1 MKSKIVRILLSI
13 WLIAF
18 TILPISITKAA
29 NKTLGDYKKEVAEL
43 EAKANRNK
51 RLSLEAQN
59 NINNKR
65 QAIVSANNTIE
76 ANEKKVE
83 ESKIKVT
90 ESEDAIKEKTE
101 QLKTTISNY
110 QYSGTSTESI
120 YLDFLFDSESIS
132 DMIEREAIIER
143 IVAYTDEQ
151 LKSLE
156 KLIVDNQNLQVQL
169 AEDNVN
175 LENSIEA
182 NEKEIDKLEAYMSS
196 LATIGMD
203 YDEELKA
210 LKNQVTLYEKAGCKN
225 EDSIDD
231 CYYNRGSGSSSSF
244 SRPLNS
250 GKVTQAWGHN
260 GHAGMDLGGNV
271 PGTPVYAPANG
282 TIAHTAYHQSCG
294 GNIVYIH
301 HQVAGKA
308 YTSEFGHLR
317 SYIVSPGQR
326 VSKGQIIGY
335 VGGDSSTWYYDK
347 CTSGT
352 HLHYSIAYGY
362 YLGAGANGYKSWSTF
377 RSNTRATADSS
388 ITGIKNVYGTR
399 WTSR

>member
-1 MKSKIVRILLSI
+1 MRNKKLRILLII

-18 TILPISITKAA
+18 TILPINITKAA

-51 RLSLEAQN
+51 RLSQEAQN
-59 NINNKR
+59 NINIKR

-76 ANEKKVE
+76 LNERKVE

-90 ESEDAIKEKTE
+90 ESEEEIKVKTE
-101 QLKTTISNY
+101 ELKDTINNF
-110 QYSGTSTESI
+110 QYAGASSESV
-120 YLDFLFDSESIS
+120 YLDFIFDSESIS

-143 IVAYTDEQ
+143 IATYTDEQ
-151 LKSLE
+151 LKGLE
-156 KLIVDNQNLQVQL
+156 KLINDNKQLQVQL

-182 NEKEIDKLEAYMSS
+182 NEKEVDKLEAYVAS
-196 LATIGMD
+196 LASIGMD

-225 EDSIDD
+225 DDSIDD
-231 CYYNRGSGSSSSF
+231 CYFNRGGYSSSF
-244 SRPLNS
+244 SRPLNY

-282 TIAHTAYHQSCG
+282 TVAHTAYHQSCG

-301 HQVAGKA
+301 HQVGGKA

-317 SYIVSPGQR
+317 SYIVSPGQK
-326 VSKGQIIGY
+326 VTKGQVIGY

-362 YLGAGANGYKSWSTF
+362 YLGAGVNGYKSWSTF
-377 RSNTRATADSS
+377 KSNTRATSDSS
-388 ITGIKNVYGTR
+388 ITGIKNAYGTK
-399 WTSR
+399 WSSR

>member
-1 MKSKIVRILLSI
+1 MRNKKLRIFLII

-18 TILPISITKAA
+18 TILPINITRAA

-51 RLSLEAQN
+51 RLSQEAQN
-59 NINNKR
+59 NINIKR

-76 ANEKKVE
+76 LNERKVE

-90 ESEDAIKEKTE
+90 ESEEEIKVKTE
-101 QLKTTISNY
+101 ELKDTINNF
-110 QYSGTSTESI
+110 QYAGTSSESV
-120 YLDFLFDSESIS
+120 YLDFIFDSESIS

-143 IVAYTDEQ
+143 IANYTDEQ
-151 LKSLE
+151 LKGLE
-156 KLIVDNQNLQVQL
+156 KLINDNKQLQVQL

-182 NEKEIDKLEAYMSS
+182 NEKEVDKLEAYVAS
-196 LATIGMD
+196 LASIGMD

-225 EDSIDD
+225 DDSIDD
-231 CYYNRGSGSSSSF
+231 CYFNRGGYSSSF

-282 TIAHTAYHQSCG
+282 TVAHTAYHQSCG

-301 HQVAGKA
+301 HQVGGKA

-317 SYIVSPGQR
+317 SYTVSPGQK
-326 VSKGQIIGY
+326 VSKGQVIGY

-362 YLGAGANGYKSWSTF
+362 YLGAGVNGYKSWSTF
-377 RSNTRATADSS
+377 RSNTRATSDSS
-388 ITGIKNVYGTR
+388 ITGIKNTYGTR
-399 WTSR
+399 WSSR

>member
-1 MKSKIVRILLSI
+1 MRNKKLRILLII

-18 TILPISITKAA
+18 TILPINITRAA

-51 RLSLEAQN
+51 RLSQEAQN
-59 NINNKR
+59 NINIKR

-76 ANEKKVE
+76 LNERKVE

-90 ESEDAIKEKTE
+90 ESEEEIKVKTE
-101 QLKTTISNY
+101 ELKDTINNF
-110 QYSGTSTESI
+110 QYAGTSSESV
-120 YLDFLFDSESIS
+120 YLDFIFDSESIS

-143 IVAYTDEQ
+143 IATYTDEQ
-151 LKSLE
+151 LKGLE
-156 KLIVDNQNLQVQL
+156 KLINDNKQLQVQL

-182 NEKEIDKLEAYMSS
+182 NEKEVDKLEAYVAS
-196 LATIGMD
+196 LASIGMD

-225 EDSIDD
+225 DDSIDD
-231 CYYNRGSGSSSSF
+231 CYFNRGGYSSSF
-244 SRPLNS
+244 SRPLNY

-282 TIAHTAYHQSCG
+282 TVAHTAYHQSCG

-301 HQVAGKA
+301 HQVGGKA

-317 SYIVSPGQR
+317 SYTVSPGQK
-326 VSKGQIIGY
+326 VTKGQVIGY

-362 YLGAGANGYKSWSTF
+362 YLGAGVNGYKSWSTF
-377 RSNTRATADSS
+377 KSNTRATSDSS
-388 ITGIKNVYGTR
+388 ITGIKNAYGTK
-399 WTSR
+399 WSSR

>member
-1 MKSKIVRILLSI
+1 MRNKKLRIFLII
-13 WLIAF
+13 WLMAF
-18 TILPISITKAA
+18 TILPINITRAA

-51 RLSLEAQN
+51 RLSQEAQN
-59 NINNKR
+59 NINIKR

-76 ANEKKVE
+76 LNERKVE

-90 ESEDAIKEKTE
+90 ESEEGIKVKTE
-101 QLKTTISNY
+101 ELKDTINNF
-110 QYSGTSTESI
+110 QYAGTSSESV
-120 YLDFLFDSESIS
+120 YLDFIFDSESIS

-143 IVAYTDEQ
+143 IASYTDEQ
-151 LKSLE
+151 LKGLE
-156 KLIVDNQNLQVQL
+156 KLINDNKQLQVQL

-182 NEKEIDKLEAYMSS
+182 NEKEVDKLEAYVAS
-196 LATIGMD
+196 LASIGMD

-225 EDSIDD
+225 DDSIDD
-231 CYYNRGSGSSSSF
+231 CYFNRGGYSSSF

-282 TIAHTAYHQSCG
+282 TVAHTAYHQSCG

-301 HQVAGKA
+301 HQVGGKA

-317 SYIVSPGQR
+317 SYTVSPGQK
-326 VSKGQIIGY
+326 VTKGQVIGY

-362 YLGAGANGYKSWSTF
+362 YLGAGVNGYKSWSTF
-377 RSNTRATADSS
+377 RSNTRATSNSS

-399 WTSR
+399 WSSR

>member
-1 MKSKIVRILLSI
+1 MRNKKLRILLII
-13 WLIAF
+13 WLITF
-18 TILPISITKAA
+18 TILPINITKAA

-51 RLSLEAQN
+51 RLSQEAQN
-59 NINNKR
+59 NINIKR

-76 ANEKKVE
+76 LNERKVE

-90 ESEDAIKEKTE
+90 ESEEEIKVKTE
-101 QLKTTISNY
+101 ELKDTINNF
-110 QYSGTSTESI
+110 QYAGTSSESV
-120 YLDFLFDSESIS
+120 YLDFIFDSESIS

-143 IVAYTDEQ
+143 IATYTDEQ
-151 LKSLE
+151 LKGLE
-156 KLIVDNQNLQVQL
+156 KLINDNKQLQVQL

-182 NEKEIDKLEAYMSS
+182 NEKEVDKLEAYVAS
-196 LATIGMD
+196 LASIGMD

-225 EDSIDD
+225 DDSIDD
-231 CYYNRGSGSSSSF
+231 CYFNRGGYSSSF
-244 SRPLNS
+244 SRPLNY

-282 TIAHTAYHQSCG
+282 TVAHTAYHQSCG

-301 HQVAGKA
+301 HQVGGKA

-317 SYIVSPGQR
+317 SYTVSPGQK
-326 VSKGQIIGY
+326 VTKGQVIGY

-362 YLGAGANGYKSWSTF
+362 YLGAGVNGYKSWSTF
-377 RSNTRATADSS
+377 KSNTRATSDSS
-388 ITGIKNVYGTR
+388 ITGIKNAYGTK
-399 WTSR
+399 WSSR

>member
-1 MKSKIVRILLSI
+1 MKNKTIRIISI
-13 WLIAF
+13 LFFVAF
-18 TILPISITKAA
+18 TIIPIKVAYA
-29 NKTLGDYKKEVAEL
+29 NGKTLADYKRELAEL

-51 RLSLEAQN
+51 RLSQQAQN
-59 NINNKR
+59 DINAKR
-65 QAIVSANNTIE
+65 QAIVNANNTIE
-76 ANEKKVE
+76 NNEKKVE
-83 ESKIKVT
+83 ESKEKVT
-90 ESEDAIKEKTE
+90 ESEEQIKVKTE
-101 QLKTTISNY
+101 ELKTTIAIY
-110 QYSGTSTESI
+110 QYAGSSSESI
-120 YLDFLFDSESIS
+120 YIDYIFDSESIS
-132 DMIEREAIIER
+132 DMIEREAVIEQ
-143 IVAYTDEQ
+143 IVNYTDQQ

-156 KLIVDNQNLQVQL
+156 KLIEENKQLQVQL

-175 LENSIEA
+175 LEHSIEA
-182 NEKEIDKLEAYMSS
+182 NEKEVDKLEAYVAT
-196 LATIGMD
+196 LASIGMD

-210 LKNQVTLYEKAGCKN
+210 LKNQVVLYEKAGCKDG
-225 EDSIDD
+225 DSIDE
-231 CYYNRGSGSSSSF
+231 CYYNKGSYSSSF

-260 GHAGMDLGGNV
+260 GHAGMDLGGNG

-282 TIAHTAYHQSCG
+282 TVAHTAYHQSCG

-317 SYIVSPGQR
+317 SYAVSPGQK
-326 VSKGQIIGY
+326 VVKGQIIGY

-377 RSNTRATADSS
+377 KSNTRATSDSS
-388 ITGIKNVYGTR
+388 ITGIKNVYGFKWTTR
-399 WTSR
+399 

>member
-1 MKSKIVRILLSI
+1 MKNKTIRIISI
-13 WLIAF
+13 LFFVAF
-18 TILPISITKAA
+18 TIIPIKVAYA
-29 NKTLGDYKKEVAEL
+29 NGKTLADYKRELAEL

-51 RLSLEAQN
+51 RLSQQAQN
-59 NINNKR
+59 DINAKR
-65 QAIVSANNTIE
+65 QAIVNANNTIE
-76 ANEKKVE
+76 NNEKKVE
-83 ESKIKVT
+83 ESKEKVT
-90 ESEDAIKEKTE
+90 ESEEQIKVKTE
-101 QLKTTISNY
+101 ELKTTIAIY
-110 QYSGTSTESI
+110 QYAGSSSESVYI
-120 YLDFLFDSESIS
+120 DYIFDSESIS
-132 DMIEREAIIER
+132 DMIEREAVIEQ
-143 IVAYTDEQ
+143 IVNYTDQQ

-156 KLIVDNQNLQVQL
+156 KLIEENKQLQVQL

-175 LENSIEA
+175 LEHSIEA
-182 NEKEIDKLEAYMSS
+182 NEKEVDKLEAYVAT
-196 LATIGMD
+196 LASIGMD

-210 LKNQVTLYEKAGCKN
+210 LKNQVVLYEKAGCKDG
-225 EDSIDD
+225 DSIDE
-231 CYYNRGSGSSSSF
+231 CYYNKGSYSSSF

-282 TIAHTAYHQSCG
+282 TVAHTAYHQSCG

-317 SYIVSPGQR
+317 SYAVSPGQK
-326 VSKGQIIGY
+326 VVKGQIIGY

-377 RSNTRATADSS
+377 KSNTRATSDSS
-388 ITGIKNVYGTR
+388 ITGIKNVYGFKWTTR
-399 WTSR
+399 

>member
-1 MKSKIVRILLSI
+1 MRNKKLRILLII
-13 WLIAF
+13 WLITF
-18 TILPISITKAA
+18 TILPINITKAA

-51 RLSLEAQN
+51 RLSQEAQN
-59 NINNKR
+59 NINIKR

-76 ANEKKVE
+76 LNERKVE

-90 ESEDAIKEKTE
+90 ESEEEIKVKTE
-101 QLKTTISNY
+101 ELKDTINNF
-110 QYSGTSTESI
+110 QYAGTSSESV
-120 YLDFLFDSESIS
+120 YLDFIFDSESIS

-143 IVAYTDEQ
+143 IATYTDEQ
-151 LKSLE
+151 LKGLE
-156 KLIVDNQNLQVQL
+156 KLINDNKQLQVQL

-182 NEKEIDKLEAYMSS
+182 NEKEVDKLEAYVAS
-196 LATIGMD
+196 LASIGMD

-225 EDSIDD
+225 DDSIDD
-231 CYYNRGSGSSSSF
+231 CYFNRGGYSSSF

-282 TIAHTAYHQSCG
+282 TVAHTAYHQSCG

-301 HQVAGKA
+301 HQVGGKA

-317 SYIVSPGQR
+317 SYIVSPGQK
-326 VSKGQIIGY
+326 VTKGQVIGY

-362 YLGAGANGYKSWSTF
+362 YLGAGVNGYKSWSTF
-377 RSNTRATADSS
+377 KSNTRATSDSS
-388 ITGIKNVYGTR
+388 ITGIKNAYGTK
-399 WTSR
+399 WSSR

>member
-1 MKSKIVRILLSI
+1 M
-13 WLIAF
+13 
-18 TILPISITKAA
+18 
-29 NKTLGDYKKEVAEL
+29 AEL

-51 RLSLEAQN
+51 RLSQEAQN
-59 NINNKR
+59 NINIKR

-76 ANEKKVE
+76 LNERKVE

-90 ESEDAIKEKTE
+90 ESEEEIKVKTE
-101 QLKTTISNY
+101 ELKDTINNF
-110 QYSGTSTESI
+110 QYAGTSSESV
-120 YLDFLFDSESIS
+120 YLDFIFDSESIS

-143 IVAYTDEQ
+143 IATYTDEQ
-151 LKSLE
+151 LKGLE
-156 KLIVDNQNLQVQL
+156 KLINDNKQLQVQL

-182 NEKEIDKLEAYMSS
+182 NEKEVDKLEAYVAS
-196 LATIGMD
+196 LASIGMD

-225 EDSIDD
+225 DDSIDD
-231 CYYNRGSGSSSSF
+231 CYFNRGGYSSSF

-250 GKVTQAWGHN
+250 GKVTQAWGHY

-282 TIAHTAYHQSCG
+282 TVAHTAYHQSCG

-301 HQVAGKA
+301 HQVGGKA

-317 SYIVSPGQR
+317 SYTVSPGQK
-326 VSKGQIIGY
+326 VTKGQVIGY

-362 YLGAGANGYKSWSTF
+362 YLGAGVNGYKSWSTF
-377 RSNTRATADSS
+377 KSNTRATSDSS
-388 ITGIKNVYGTR
+388 ITGIKNAYGTK
-399 WTSR
+399 WSSR

>member
-1 MKSKIVRILLSI
+1 MRNKKLRIFLII
-13 WLIAF
+13 WLMAF
-18 TILPISITKAA
+18 TILPINITRAA

-51 RLSLEAQN
+51 RLSQEAQN
-59 NINNKR
+59 NINIKR

-76 ANEKKVE
+76 LNERKVE

-90 ESEDAIKEKTE
+90 ESEEGIKVKTE
-101 QLKTTISNY
+101 ELKDTINNF
-110 QYSGTSTESI
+110 QYAGTSSESV
-120 YLDFLFDSESIS
+120 YLDFIFDSESIS

-143 IVAYTDEQ
+143 IASYTDEQ
-151 LKSLE
+151 LKGLE
-156 KLIVDNQNLQVQL
+156 KLINDNKQLQVQL

-182 NEKEIDKLEAYMSS
+182 NEKEVDKLEAYVAS
-196 LATIGMD
+196 LASIGMD

-225 EDSIDD
+225 DDSIDD
-231 CYYNRGSGSSSSF
+231 CYFNRGGYSSSF

-282 TIAHTAYHQSCG
+282 TVAHTAYHQSCG

-301 HQVAGKA
+301 HQVGGKA

-317 SYIVSPGQR
+317 SYTVSPGQK
-326 VSKGQIIGY
+326 VTKGQVIGY

-362 YLGAGANGYKSWSTF
+362 YLGAGVNGYKSWSTF
-377 RSNTRATADSS
+377 RSNTRATSDSS
-388 ITGIKNVYGTR
+388 ITGIKNTYGTR
-399 WTSR
+399 WSSR

>member
-1 MKSKIVRILLSI
+1 MRNKKLRILLII
-13 WLIAF
+13 WLITF
-18 TILPISITKAA
+18 TILPINITKAA

-51 RLSLEAQN
+51 RLSQEAQN
-59 NINNKR
+59 NINIKR

-76 ANEKKVE
+76 LNERKVE

-90 ESEDAIKEKTE
+90 ESEEEIKVKTE
-101 QLKTTISNY
+101 ELKDTINNF
-110 QYSGTSTESI
+110 QYAGTSSESV
-120 YLDFLFDSESIS
+120 YLDFIFDSESIS

-143 IVAYTDEQ
+143 IATYTDEQ
-151 LKSLE
+151 LKGLE
-156 KLIVDNQNLQVQL
+156 KLINDNKQLQVQL

-182 NEKEIDKLEAYMSS
+182 NEKEVDKLEAYVAS
-196 LATIGMD
+196 LASIGMD

-225 EDSIDD
+225 DDSIDD
-231 CYYNRGSGSSSSF
+231 CYFNRGGYSSSF

-250 GKVTQAWGHN
+250 GKVTQAWGHY

-282 TIAHTAYHQSCG
+282 TVAHTAYHQSCG

-301 HQVAGKA
+301 HQVGGKA

-317 SYIVSPGQR
+317 SYTVSPGQK
-326 VSKGQIIGY
+326 VTKGQVIGY

-362 YLGAGANGYKSWSTF
+362 YLGAGVNGYKSWSTF
-377 RSNTRATADSS
+377 KSNTRATSDSS
-388 ITGIKNVYGTR
+388 ITGIKNAYGTK
-399 WTSR
+399 WSSR

>member
-1 MKSKIVRILLSI
+1 MRNKKLRIFLII
-13 WLIAF
+13 WLMAF
-18 TILPISITKAA
+18 TILPINITRAA

-51 RLSLEAQN
+51 RLSQEAQN
-59 NINNKR
+59 NINIKR

-76 ANEKKVE
+76 LNERKVE

-90 ESEDAIKEKTE
+90 ESEEGIKVKTE
-101 QLKTTISNY
+101 ELKDTINNF
-110 QYSGTSTESI
+110 QYAGTSSESV
-120 YLDFLFDSESIS
+120 YLDFIFDSESIS

-143 IVAYTDEQ
+143 IASYTDEQ
-151 LKSLE
+151 LKGLE
-156 KLIVDNQNLQVQL
+156 KLINDNKQLQVQL

-182 NEKEIDKLEAYMSS
+182 NEKEVDKLEAYVSS
-196 LATIGMD
+196 LASIGMD

-225 EDSIDD
+225 DDSIDD
-231 CYYNRGSGSSSSF
+231 CYFNRGGYSSSF

-282 TIAHTAYHQSCG
+282 TVAHTAYHQSCG

-301 HQVAGKA
+301 HQVGGKA

-317 SYIVSPGQR
+317 SYTVSPGQK
-326 VSKGQIIGY
+326 VTKGQVIGY

-362 YLGAGANGYKSWSTF
+362 YLGAGVNGYKSWSTF
-377 RSNTRATADSS
+377 RSNTRATSDSS
-388 ITGIKNVYGTR
+388 ITGIKNTYGTR
-399 WTSR
+399 WSSR

>member
-1 MKSKIVRILLSI
+1 MRNKKLRIFLII

-18 TILPISITKAA
+18 TILPINITRAA

-51 RLSLEAQN
+51 RLSQEAQN
-59 NINNKR
+59 NINIKR

-76 ANEKKVE
+76 LNERKVE

-90 ESEDAIKEKTE
+90 ESEEEIKVKTE
-101 QLKTTISNY
+101 ELKDTINNF
-110 QYSGTSTESI
+110 QYAGTSSESV
-120 YLDFLFDSESIS
+120 YLDFIFDSESIS

-143 IVAYTDEQ
+143 IATYTDEQ
-151 LKSLE
+151 LKGLE
-156 KLIVDNQNLQVQL
+156 KLINDNKQLQVQL

-182 NEKEIDKLEAYMSS
+182 NEKEVDKLEAYVAS
-196 LATIGMD
+196 LASIGMD

-225 EDSIDD
+225 DDSIDD
-231 CYYNRGSGSSSSF
+231 CYFNRGGYSSSF
-244 SRPLNS
+244 SRPLNY

-282 TIAHTAYHQSCG
+282 TVAHTAYHQSCG

-301 HQVAGKA
+301 HQVGGKA

-317 SYIVSPGQR
+317 SYTVSPGQK
-326 VSKGQIIGY
+326 VTKGQVIGY

-362 YLGAGANGYKSWSTF
+362 YLGAGVNGYKSWSTF
-377 RSNTRATADSS
+377 KSNTRATSDSS
-388 ITGIKNVYGTR
+388 ITGIKNVYGTK
-399 WTSR
+399 WSSR

>member
-1 MKSKIVRILLSI
+1 MRNKKLRIFLII

-18 TILPISITKAA
+18 TILPINITRAA

-51 RLSLEAQN
+51 RLSQEAQN
-59 NINNKR
+59 NINIKR

-76 ANEKKVE
+76 SNERKVE

-90 ESEDAIKEKTE
+90 ESEEGIKVKTE
-101 QLKTTISNY
+101 ELKDTINNF
-110 QYSGTSTESI
+110 QYAGTSSESV
-120 YLDFLFDSESIS
+120 YLDFIFDSESIS

-143 IVAYTDEQ
+143 IASYTDEQ
-151 LKSLE
+151 LKGLE
-156 KLIVDNQNLQVQL
+156 KLINDNKQLQVQL

-182 NEKEIDKLEAYMSS
+182 NEKEVDKLEAYVAS
-196 LATIGMD
+196 LASIGMD

-225 EDSIDD
+225 DDSIDD
-231 CYYNRGSGSSSSF
+231 CYFNRGGYSSSF

-282 TIAHTAYHQSCG
+282 TVAHTAYHQSCG

-301 HQVAGKA
+301 HQVGGKA

-317 SYIVSPGQR
+317 SYTVSPGQK
-326 VSKGQIIGY
+326 VTKGQVIGY

-362 YLGAGANGYKSWSTF
+362 YLGAGVNGYKSWSTF
-377 RSNTRATADSS
+377 RSNTRATSDSS
-388 ITGIKNVYGTR
+388 ITGIKNTYGTR
-399 WTSR
+399 WSSR

>member
-1 MKSKIVRILLSI
+1 MRNKKLRILLII

-18 TILPISITKAA
+18 TILPINITKAA

-51 RLSLEAQN
+51 RLSQEAQN
-59 NINNKR
+59 NINIKR

-76 ANEKKVE
+76 LNERKVE

-90 ESEDAIKEKTE
+90 ESEEEIKVKTE
-101 QLKTTISNY
+101 ELKDTINNF
-110 QYSGTSTESI
+110 QYAGTSSESV
-120 YLDFLFDSESIS
+120 YLDFIFDSESIS

-143 IVAYTDEQ
+143 IATYTDEQ
-151 LKSLE
+151 LKGLE
-156 KLIVDNQNLQVQL
+156 KLINDNKQLQVQL

-182 NEKEIDKLEAYMSS
+182 NEKEVDKLEAYVAS
-196 LATIGMD
+196 LASIGMD

-225 EDSIDD
+225 DDSIDD
-231 CYYNRGSGSSSSF
+231 CYFNRGGYSSSF

-250 GKVTQAWGHN
+250 GKVTQAWGHY

-282 TIAHTAYHQSCG
+282 TVAHTAYHQSCG

-301 HQVAGKA
+301 HQVGGKA

-317 SYIVSPGQR
+317 SYTVSPGQK
-326 VSKGQIIGY
+326 VTKGQVIGY

-362 YLGAGANGYKSWSTF
+362 YLGAGVNGYKSWSTF
-377 RSNTRATADSS
+377 KSNTRATSDSS
-388 ITGIKNVYGTR
+388 ITGIKNVYGTK
-399 WTSR
+399 WSSR

>member
-1 MKSKIVRILLSI
+1 MKNKTIRIISI
-13 WLIAF
+13 LFFVAF
-18 TILPISITKAA
+18 TIIPIKVAYA
-29 NKTLGDYKKEVAEL
+29 NGKTLADYKRELAEL

-51 RLSLEAQN
+51 RLSQQAQN
-59 NINNKR
+59 DINAKR
-65 QAIVSANNTIE
+65 QAIVNANNTIE
-76 ANEKKVE
+76 NNEKKVE
-83 ESKIKVT
+83 ESKEKVT
-90 ESEDAIKEKTE
+90 ESEEQIKVKTE
-101 QLKTTISNY
+101 ELKTTIAIY
-110 QYSGTSTESI
+110 QYAGSSSESI
-120 YLDFLFDSESIS
+120 YIDYIFDSESIS
-132 DMIEREAIIER
+132 DMIEREAVIEQ
-143 IVAYTDEQ
+143 IVNYTDQQ

-156 KLIVDNQNLQVQL
+156 KLIEENKQLQVQL

-175 LENSIEA
+175 LEHSIEA
-182 NEKEIDKLEAYMSS
+182 NEKEVDKLEAYVAT
-196 LATIGMD
+196 LASIGMD

-210 LKNQVTLYEKAGCKN
+210 LKNQVVLYEKAGCKDG
-225 EDSIDD
+225 DSIDE
-231 CYYNRGSGSSSSF
+231 CYYNKGSYSSSF

-282 TIAHTAYHQSCG
+282 TVAHTAYHQSCG

-317 SYIVSPGQR
+317 SYAVSPGQK
-326 VSKGQIIGY
+326 VVKGQIIGY

-377 RSNTRATADSS
+377 KSNTRATSDSS
-388 ITGIKNVYGTR
+388 ITGIKNVYGFKWTTR
-399 WTSR
+399 

>member
-1 MKSKIVRILLSI
+1 MRNKKLRILLII

-18 TILPISITKAA
+18 TILPINITKAA

-51 RLSLEAQN
+51 RLSQEAQN
-59 NINNKR
+59 NINIKR

-76 ANEKKVE
+76 LNERKVE

-90 ESEDAIKEKTE
+90 ESEEEIKVKTE
-101 QLKTTISNY
+101 ELKDTINNF
-110 QYSGTSTESI
+110 QYAGTSSESV
-120 YLDFLFDSESIS
+120 YLDFIFDSESIS

-143 IVAYTDEQ
+143 IATYTDEQ
-151 LKSLE
+151 LKGLE
-156 KLIVDNQNLQVQL
+156 KLINDNKQLQVQL

-182 NEKEIDKLEAYMSS
+182 NEKEVDKLEAYVAS
-196 LATIGMD
+196 LASIGMD

-225 EDSIDD
+225 DDSIDD
-231 CYYNRGSGSSSSF
+231 CYFNRGGYSSSF
-244 SRPLNS
+244 SRPLNY

-282 TIAHTAYHQSCG
+282 TVAHTAYHQSCG

-301 HQVAGKA
+301 HQVGGKA

-317 SYIVSPGQR
+317 SYTVSPGQK
-326 VSKGQIIGY
+326 VTKGQVIGY

-362 YLGAGANGYKSWSTF
+362 YLGAGVNGYKSWSTF
-377 RSNTRATADSS
+377 KSNTRATSDSS
-388 ITGIKNVYGTR
+388 ITGIKNVYGTK
-399 WTSR
+399 WSSR

>member
-1 MKSKIVRILLSI
+1 MRNKKLRIFLII

-18 TILPISITKAA
+18 TILPINITKAA

-51 RLSLEAQN
+51 RLSQEAQN
-59 NINNKR
+59 NINIKR

-76 ANEKKVE
+76 LNERKVE

-90 ESEDAIKEKTE
+90 ESEEEIKVKTE
-101 QLKTTISNY
+101 ELKDTINNF
-110 QYSGTSTESI
+110 QYAGTSSESV
-120 YLDFLFDSESIS
+120 YLDFIFDSESIS

-143 IVAYTDEQ
+143 IATYTDEQ
-151 LKSLE
+151 LKGLE
-156 KLIVDNQNLQVQL
+156 KLINDNKQLQVQL

-182 NEKEIDKLEAYMSS
+182 NEKEVDKLEAYVAS
-196 LATIGMD
+196 LASIGMD

-225 EDSIDD
+225 DDSIDD
-231 CYYNRGSGSSSSF
+231 CYFNRGGYSSSF

-282 TIAHTAYHQSCG
+282 TVAHTAYHQSCG

-301 HQVAGKA
+301 HQVGGKA

-317 SYIVSPGQR
+317 SYTVSPGQK
-326 VSKGQIIGY
+326 VTKGQVIGY

-362 YLGAGANGYKSWSTF
+362 YLGAGVNGYKSWSTF
-377 RSNTRATADSS
+377 KSNTRATSDSS
-388 ITGIKNVYGTR
+388 ITGIKNAYGTK
-399 WTSR
+399 WSSR

>member
-1 MKSKIVRILLSI
+1 MVVVFSV
-13 WLIAF
+13 
-18 TILPISITKAA
+18 LPIRVAKADG
-29 NKTLGDYKKEVAEL
+29 KTLGDYKKEVSAL

-51 RLSLEAQN
+51 RLSIEAQN
-59 NINNKR
+59 SINAKR
-65 QAIVSANNTIE
+65 QAIVAANNTIE
-76 ANEKKVE
+76 NNERKVE
-83 ESKIKVT
+83 ESKEKVT
-90 ESEDAIKEKTE
+90 ESEDQIKVKTE
-101 QLKTTISNY
+101 ELKKVITIY
-110 QYSGTSTESI
+110 QYTGSSTESI
-120 YLDFLFDSESIS
+120 YIDYLFDAESIS
-132 DMIEREAIIER
+132 DMIERQAVMEQIIN
-143 IVAYTDEQ
+143 YTDKQ
-151 LKSLE
+151 LKDLE
-156 KLIVDNQNLQVQL
+156 KLIEDNKQLQVQL
-169 AEDNVN
+169 AQDNIN

-182 NEKEIDKLEAYMSS
+182 NEKEVDKLEAYVAT
-196 LATIGMD
+196 LASIGMD

-210 LKNQVTLYEKAGCKN
+210 LKNQVVLYERAGCKDG
-225 EDSIDD
+225 DSIDD
-231 CYYNRGSGSSSSF
+231 CYYNKGGNSASF

-282 TIAHTAYHQSCG
+282 TVAHTAYHQSCG

-301 HQVAGKA
+301 HQVGGRA

-317 SYIVSPGQR
+317 SYAVSPGQK
-326 VSKGQIIGY
+326 VTKGQIIGY

-377 RSNTRATADSS
+377 KSNTKATAESS
-388 ITGIKNVYGTR
+388 ITGIKNVYGWKWSGR
-399 WTSR
+399 

>member
-1 MKSKIVRILLSI
+1 MRNKKLRIFLII

-18 TILPISITKAA
+18 TILPINITRAA

-51 RLSLEAQN
+51 RLSQEAQN
-59 NINNKR
+59 NINIKR

-76 ANEKKVE
+76 SNERKVE

-90 ESEDAIKEKTE
+90 ESEEEIKVKTE
-101 QLKTTISNY
+101 ELKDTINNF
-110 QYSGTSTESI
+110 QYAGTSSESV
-120 YLDFLFDSESIS
+120 YLDFIFDSESIS

-143 IVAYTDEQ
+143 IANYTDEQ
-151 LKSLE
+151 LKGLE
-156 KLIVDNQNLQVQL
+156 KLINDNKQLQVQL

-182 NEKEIDKLEAYMSS
+182 NEKEVDKLEAYVAS
-196 LATIGMD
+196 LASIGMD

-225 EDSIDD
+225 DDSIDD
-231 CYYNRGSGSSSSF
+231 CYFNRGGYSSSF

-282 TIAHTAYHQSCG
+282 TVAHTAYHQSCG

-301 HQVAGKA
+301 HQVGGKA

-317 SYIVSPGQR
+317 SYTVSPGQK
-326 VSKGQIIGY
+326 VTKGQVIGY

-362 YLGAGANGYKSWSTF
+362 YLGAGVNGYKSWSTF
-377 RSNTRATADSS
+377 RSNTRATSNSS
-388 ITGIKNVYGTR
+388 ITGIKNTYGTR
-399 WTSR
+399 WSSR

>member
-1 MKSKIVRILLSI
+1 MRNKKLRIFLII
-13 WLIAF
+13 WLMAF
-18 TILPISITKAA
+18 TILPINITRAA

-51 RLSLEAQN
+51 RLSQEAQN
-59 NINNKR
+59 NINIKR

-76 ANEKKVE
+76 LNERKVE

-90 ESEDAIKEKTE
+90 ESEEEIKVKTE
-101 QLKTTISNY
+101 ELKDTINNF
-110 QYSGTSTESI
+110 QYAGTSSESV
-120 YLDFLFDSESIS
+120 YLDFIFDSESIS

-143 IVAYTDEQ
+143 IANYTDEQ
-151 LKSLE
+151 LKGLE
-156 KLIVDNQNLQVQL
+156 KLINDNKQLQVQL

-182 NEKEIDKLEAYMSS
+182 NEKEVDKLEAYVAS
-196 LATIGMD
+196 LASIGMD

-225 EDSIDD
+225 DDSIDD
-231 CYYNRGSGSSSSF
+231 CYFNRGGYSSSF

-282 TIAHTAYHQSCG
+282 TVAHTAYHQSCG

-301 HQVAGKA
+301 HQVGGKA

-317 SYIVSPGQR
+317 SYTVSPGQK
-326 VSKGQIIGY
+326 VTKGQVIGY

-362 YLGAGANGYKSWSTF
+362 YLGAGVNGYKSWSTF
-377 RSNTRATADSS
+377 RSNTRATSDSS
-388 ITGIKNVYGTR
+388 ITGIKNTYGTR
-399 WTSR
+399 WSSR

>member
-1 MKSKIVRILLSI
+1 MRNKKLRILLII

-18 TILPISITKAA
+18 TILPINITKAA

-51 RLSLEAQN
+51 RLSQEAQN
-59 NINNKR
+59 NINIKR

-76 ANEKKVE
+76 LNERKVE

-90 ESEDAIKEKTE
+90 ESEEEIKVKTE
-101 QLKTTISNY
+101 ELKDTINNF
-110 QYSGTSTESI
+110 QYAGTSSESV
-120 YLDFLFDSESIS
+120 YLDFIFDSESIS

-143 IVAYTDEQ
+143 IATYTDEQ
-151 LKSLE
+151 LKGLE
-156 KLIVDNQNLQVQL
+156 KLINDNKQLQVQL

-182 NEKEIDKLEAYMSS
+182 NEKEVDKLEAYVAS
-196 LATIGMD
+196 LASIGMD

-225 EDSIDD
+225 DDSIDD
-231 CYYNRGSGSSSSF
+231 CYFNRGGYSSSF

-282 TIAHTAYHQSCG
+282 TVAHTAYHQSCG

-301 HQVAGKA
+301 HQVGGKA

-317 SYIVSPGQR
+317 SYTVSPGQK
-326 VSKGQIIGY
+326 VTKGQVIGY

-362 YLGAGANGYKSWSTF
+362 YLGAGVNGYKSWSTF
-377 RSNTRATADSS
+377 KSNTRATSDSS
-388 ITGIKNVYGTR
+388 ITGIKNAYGTK
-399 WTSR
+399 WSSR

>member
-1 MKSKIVRILLSI
+1 MRNKKLRILLII

-18 TILPISITKAA
+18 TILPINITKAA

-51 RLSLEAQN
+51 RLSQEAQN
-59 NINNKR
+59 NINIKR

-76 ANEKKVE
+76 LNERKVE

-90 ESEDAIKEKTE
+90 ESEEEIKVKTE
-101 QLKTTISNY
+101 ELKDTINNF
-110 QYSGTSTESI
+110 QYAGTSSESV
-120 YLDFLFDSESIS
+120 YLDFIFDSESIS

-143 IVAYTDEQ
+143 IATYTDEQ
-151 LKSLE
+151 LKGLE
-156 KLIVDNQNLQVQL
+156 KLINDNKQLQVQL

-182 NEKEIDKLEAYMSS
+182 NEKEVDKLEAYVAS
-196 LATIGMD
+196 LASIGMD

-225 EDSIDD
+225 DDSIDD
-231 CYYNRGSGSSSSF
+231 CYFNRGGYSSSF
-244 SRPLNS
+244 SRPLNY

-282 TIAHTAYHQSCG
+282 TVAHTAYHQSCG

-301 HQVAGKA
+301 HQVGGKA

-317 SYIVSPGQR
+317 SYIVSPGQK
-326 VSKGQIIGY
+326 VTKGQVIGY

-362 YLGAGANGYKSWSTF
+362 YLGAGVNGYKSWSTF
-377 RSNTRATADSS
+377 KSNTRATSDSS
-388 ITGIKNVYGTR
+388 ITGIKNAYGTK
-399 WTSR
+399 WSSR

>member
-1 MKSKIVRILLSI
+1 MRNKKLRILLII

-18 TILPISITKAA
+18 TILPINITKAA

-51 RLSLEAQN
+51 RLSQEAQN
-59 NINNKR
+59 NINIKR

-76 ANEKKVE
+76 LNERKVE

-90 ESEDAIKEKTE
+90 ESEEEIKVKTE
-101 QLKTTISNY
+101 ELKDTINNF
-110 QYSGTSTESI
+110 QYAGTSSESV
-120 YLDFLFDSESIS
+120 YLDFIFDSESIS

-143 IVAYTDEQ
+143 IATYTDEQ
-151 LKSLE
+151 LKGLE
-156 KLIVDNQNLQVQL
+156 KLINENKQLQVQL

-182 NEKEIDKLEAYMSS
+182 NEKEVDKLEAYVAS
-196 LATIGMD
+196 LASIGMD

-225 EDSIDD
+225 DDSIDD
-231 CYYNRGSGSSSSF
+231 CYFNRGGYSSSF

-250 GKVTQAWGHN
+250 GKVTQAWGHY

-282 TIAHTAYHQSCG
+282 TVAHTAYHQSCG

-301 HQVAGKA
+301 HQVGGKA

-317 SYIVSPGQR
+317 SYTVSPGQK
-326 VSKGQIIGY
+326 VTKGQVIGY

-362 YLGAGANGYKSWSTF
+362 YLGAGVNGYKSWSTF
-377 RSNTRATADSS
+377 KSNTRATSDSS
-388 ITGIKNVYGTR
+388 ITGIKNAYGTK
-399 WTSR
+399 WSSR

>member
-1 MKSKIVRILLSI
+1 MRNKKLRILLII
-13 WLIAF
+13 WLITF
-18 TILPISITKAA
+18 TILPINITKAA

-51 RLSLEAQN
+51 RLSQEAQN
-59 NINNKR
+59 NINIKR

-76 ANEKKVE
+76 LNERKVE

-90 ESEDAIKEKTE
+90 ESEEEIKVKTE
-101 QLKTTISNY
+101 ELKDTINNF
-110 QYSGTSTESI
+110 QYAGTSSESV
-120 YLDFLFDSESIS
+120 YLDFIFDSESIS

-143 IVAYTDEQ
+143 IATYTDEQ
-151 LKSLE
+151 LKGLE
-156 KLIVDNQNLQVQL
+156 KLINDNKQLQVQL

-182 NEKEIDKLEAYMSS
+182 NEKEVDKLEAYVAS
-196 LATIGMD
+196 LASIGMD

-225 EDSIDD
+225 DDSIDD
-231 CYYNRGSGSSSSF
+231 CYFNRGGYSSSF

-282 TIAHTAYHQSCG
+282 TVAHTAYHQSCG

-301 HQVAGKA
+301 HQVGGKA

-317 SYIVSPGQR
+317 SYTVSPGQK
-326 VSKGQIIGY
+326 VTKGQVIGY

-362 YLGAGANGYKSWSTF
+362 YLGAGVNGYKSWSTF
-377 RSNTRATADSS
+377 KSNTRATSDSS
-388 ITGIKNVYGTR
+388 ITGIKNAYGTK
-399 WTSR
+399 WSSR

>member
-1 MKSKIVRILLSI
+1 MKNKTIRIIFIIL
-13 WLIAF
+13 LIAF
-18 TILPISITKAA
+18 TILPLKVAKADG
-29 NKTLGDYKKEVAEL
+29 KTLGDYKRELSEL

-51 RLSLEAQN
+51 RLSQEAQN
-59 NINNKR
+59 NINAKR
-65 QAIVSANNTIE
+65 QAIVAANNTIE
-76 ANEKKVE
+76 ANEQKVE
-83 ESKIKVT
+83 DSKEKVIESEEQIKV
-90 ESEDAIKEKTE
+90 KTE
-101 QLKTTISNY
+101 ELKSTITVY
-110 QYSGTSTESI
+110 QYAGSSSESLFI
-120 YLDFLFDSESIS
+120 DYIFDSESIS
-132 DMIEREAIIER
+132 EMIERQAVIEQ
-143 IVAYTDEQ
+143 IVNYTDQQ

-156 KLIVDNQNLQVQL
+156 KLIDDNKKLQVQL
-169 AEDNVN
+169 AEDNVR

-182 NEKEIDKLEAYMSS
+182 NEQEVDKLEAYVAT
-196 LATIGMD
+196 LASIGMD

-210 LKNQVTLYEKAGCKN
+210 LKNQVILYERAGCKN
-225 EDSIDD
+225 NDSIDD
-231 CYYNRGSGSSSSF
+231 CYYNKGSYSSSF

-301 HQVAGKA
+301 HQVGGKA

-317 SYIVSPGQR
+317 SYAVSPGQK
-326 VSKGQIIGY
+326 VVKGQIIGY

-377 RSNTRATADSS
+377 KSNTRATADSS
-388 ITGIKNVYGTR
+388 ITGIKNVYGTK
-399 WTSR
+399 WSSR

>member
-1 MKSKIVRILLSI
+1 MRNKKLRIFLII

-18 TILPISITKAA
+18 TILPINITKAA

-51 RLSLEAQN
+51 RLSQEAQN
-59 NINNKR
+59 NINIKR

-76 ANEKKVE
+76 LNERKVE

-90 ESEDAIKEKTE
+90 ESEEEIKVKTE
-101 QLKTTISNY
+101 ELKDTINNF
-110 QYSGTSTESI
+110 QYAGTSSESV
-120 YLDFLFDSESIS
+120 YLDFIFDSESIS

-143 IVAYTDEQ
+143 IATYTDEQ
-151 LKSLE
+151 LKGLE
-156 KLIVDNQNLQVQL
+156 KLINDNKQLQVQL

-182 NEKEIDKLEAYMSS
+182 NEKEVDKLEAYVAS
-196 LATIGMD
+196 LASIGMD

-225 EDSIDD
+225 DDSIDD
-231 CYYNRGSGSSSSF
+231 CYFNRGGYSSSF

-282 TIAHTAYHQSCG
+282 TVAHTAYHQSCG

-301 HQVAGKA
+301 HQVGGKA

-317 SYIVSPGQR
+317 SYTVSPGQK
-326 VSKGQIIGY
+326 VTKGQVIGY

-362 YLGAGANGYKSWSTF
+362 YLGAGVNGYKSWSIF
-377 RSNTRATADSS
+377 KSNTRATSDSS
-388 ITGIKNVYGTR
+388 ITGIKNVYGTK
-399 WTSR
+399 WSSR

>member
-1 MKSKIVRILLSI
+1 MKNKKIRILP
-13 WLIAF
+13 WLFLAAF
-18 TILPISITKAA
+18 AVLPLRTINADS
-29 NKTLGDYKKEVAEL
+29 KTLSDYKKEVSAL
-43 EAKANRNK
+43 EAKANKNK
-51 RLSLEAQN
+51 RLSQEAQN
-59 NINNKR
+59 NINAKR
-65 QAIVSANNTIE
+65 QAIVAANNTIE
-76 ANEKKVE
+76 NNEKKVE
-83 ESKIKVT
+83 ESKEKVT
-90 ESEDAIKEKTE
+90 ESEEQIKVKTE
-101 QLKTTISNY
+101 ELKTTIAIY
-110 QYSGTSTESI
+110 QYAGSSSESVYI
-120 YLDFLFDSESIS
+120 DYIFDSESIS
-132 DMIEREAIIER
+132 EMIEREAVIEQ
-143 IVAYTDEQ
+143 IVNYTDQQ

-156 KLIVDNQNLQVQL
+156 KLIVENKELQVQL
-169 AEDNVN
+169 EKDNVN

-182 NEKEIDKLEAYMSS
+182 NEKEVDELEAYVAT
-196 LATIGMD
+196 LASIGMD

-210 LKNQVTLYEKAGCKN
+210 LKNQVTLYEKAGCKDS
-225 EDSIDD
+225 DSIDE
-231 CYYNRGSGSSSSF
+231 CYYNKGSYSSSF

-282 TIAHTAYHQSCG
+282 TVAHTAYHQSCG

-317 SYIVSPGQR
+317 SYAVSPGQK
-326 VSKGQIIGY
+326 VTKGQIIGY

-377 RSNTRATADSS
+377 KSNTRATADSS
-388 ITGIKNVYGTR
+388 ITGITNKAGFK

>member
-1 MKSKIVRILLSI
+1 MRNKKLRIFLII

-18 TILPISITKAA
+18 TILPINITRAA

-51 RLSLEAQN
+51 RLSQEAQN
-59 NINNKR
+59 NINIKR

-76 ANEKKVE
+76 SNERKVE

-90 ESEDAIKEKTE
+90 ESEEEIKVKTE
-101 QLKTTISNY
+101 ELKDTINNF
-110 QYSGTSTESI
+110 QYAGTSSESV
-120 YLDFLFDSESIS
+120 YLDFIFDSESIS

-143 IVAYTDEQ
+143 IANYTDEQ
-151 LKSLE
+151 LKGLE
-156 KLIVDNQNLQVQL
+156 KLINDNKQLQVQL

-182 NEKEIDKLEAYMSS
+182 NEKEVDKLEAYVAS
-196 LATIGMD
+196 LASIGMD

-225 EDSIDD
+225 DDSIDD
-231 CYYNRGSGSSSSF
+231 CYFNRGGYSSSF

-282 TIAHTAYHQSCG
+282 TVAHTAYHQSCG

-301 HQVAGKA
+301 HQVGGKA

-317 SYIVSPGQR
+317 SYTVSPGQK
-326 VSKGQIIGY
+326 VTKGQVIGY

-362 YLGAGANGYKSWSTF
+362 YLGAGVNGYKSWSTF
-377 RSNTRATADSS
+377 RSNTRATSDSS
-388 ITGIKNVYGTR
+388 ITGIKNTYGTR
-399 WTSR
+399 WSSR

>member
-1 MKSKIVRILLSI
+1 MKNKTIRIILSI
-13 WLIAF
+13 FLVAF
-18 TILPISITKAA
+18 TILPLRVANAA
-29 NKTLGDYKKEVAEL
+29 GKTLGDYKREVSEL
-43 EAKANRNK
+43 EAKANKNK
-51 RLSLEAQN
+51 RLSQQAQN
-59 NINNKR
+59 DINNKR
-65 QAIVSANNTIE
+65 QAIVNANNTIE
-76 ANEKKVE
+76 SNEKKVE
-83 ESKIKVT
+83 ESKEKVI
-90 ESEDAIKEKTE
+90 ESEEQVKIKTE
-101 QLKTTISNY
+101 DLKNTIAIY
-110 QYSGTSTESI
+110 QYAGSSSESVYI
-120 YLDFLFDSESIS
+120 DYIFDSESIS
-132 DMIEREAIIER
+132 DMIERQAVIEQ
-143 IVAYTDEQ
+143 IVSYTDQQ
-151 LKSLE
+151 LKDLE
-156 KLIVDNQNLQVQL
+156 KLIEDNKKLQVQL

-182 NEKEIDKLEAYMSS
+182 NEKAVDKLEAYVAT
-196 LATIGMD
+196 LASIGMD

-210 LKNQVTLYEKAGCKN
+210 LKNQVNLYVKAGCRDG
-225 EDSIDD
+225 DSIDD
-231 CYYNRGSGSSSSF
+231 CYYNKGSYSSSF

-282 TIAHTAYHQSCG
+282 TVAHTAYHQSCG

-301 HQVAGKA
+301 HQVSGRA

-317 SYIVSPGQR
+317 SYAVSPGQK
-326 VSKGQIIGY
+326 VTKGQIIGY

-377 RSNTRATADSS
+377 KSNTRATADSS
-388 ITGIKNVYGTR
+388 ITGIKNTYGYKWSGR
-399 WTSR
+399 

>member
-1 MKSKIVRILLSI
+1 MRNKKLRILLII

-18 TILPISITKAA
+18 TILPINITKAA

-51 RLSLEAQN
+51 RLSQEAQN
-59 NINNKR
+59 NINIKR

-76 ANEKKVE
+76 LNERKVE

-90 ESEDAIKEKTE
+90 ESEEEIKVKTE
-101 QLKTTISNY
+101 ELKDTINNF
-110 QYSGTSTESI
+110 QYAGTSSESV
-120 YLDFLFDSESIS
+120 YLDFIFDSESIS

-143 IVAYTDEQ
+143 IATYTDEQ
-151 LKSLE
+151 LKGLE
-156 KLIVDNQNLQVQL
+156 KLINDNKQLQVQL

-182 NEKEIDKLEAYMSS
+182 NEKEVDKLEAYVAS
-196 LATIGMD
+196 LASIGMD

-225 EDSIDD
+225 DDSIDD
-231 CYYNRGSGSSSSF
+231 CYFNRGGYSSSF

-250 GKVTQAWGHN
+250 GKVTQAWGHY

-282 TIAHTAYHQSCG
+282 TVAHTAYHQSCG

-301 HQVAGKA
+301 HQVGGKA

-317 SYIVSPGQR
+317 SYTVSPGQK
-326 VSKGQIIGY
+326 VTKGQVIGY

-362 YLGAGANGYKSWSTF
+362 YLGAGVNGYKSWSTF
-377 RSNTRATADSS
+377 KSNTRATSDSS
-388 ITGIKNVYGTR
+388 ITGIKNAYGTK
-399 WTSR
+399 WSSR